1 MTDIAIVAA
10 VRTPVGSFR
19 GAFAPLSA
27 VDLGAAVVRGLLERC
42 QLPAAAVDE
51 LIFGQVLTAGCGQ
64 NPARQTALR
73 AGLPVDTPAVTVNL
87 VCGSGLKAVQQAVQ
101 AIRCGD
107 AGIVIAGGQES
118 MSNAPYLMHGARDG
132 LRFGHASLQDSMIQ
146 DGLWDA
152 FNDYHMG
159 ITAENLA
166 DAFDISRERQDAFAA
181 SSQRKAAAAIAAG
194 RFREEIVP
202 VSVPQGM
209 RLPERLLIAHF
220 WHPPHLI
227 PLVEVV
233 PGSATL
239 PHLAREVSD
248 FCAACALE
256 AVVLNRAAPGFVGNR
271 LQFAL
276 LREALH
282 IVHSGIAS
290 PEVVD
295 QVMRASLGRRY
306 AMVGPL
312 EAADMTGLATVQ
324 DICQHLLPELAS
336 GTEMMSLV
344 AEKVA
349 RGDTGARSG
358 QGFYRWDEAR
368 HQRIQSRREH
378 QLRFAL
384 KP

>member
-1 MTDIAIVAA
+1 MFTPRLAVLGAGLMGVGIACHFARHGHA
-10 VRTPVGSFR
+10 VRLYDTDPQRLAEVPTVAGAILRELEASGQQDPADRDAVLSRLTP
-19 GAFAPLSA
+19 
-27 VDLGAAVVRGLLERC
+27 
-42 QLPAAAVDE
+42 
-51 LIFGQVLTAGCGQ
+51 
-64 NPARQTALR
+64 
-73 AGLPVDTPAVTVNL
+73 TPAL
-87 VCGSGLKAVQQAVQ
+87 QA
-101 AIRCGD
+101 
-107 AGIVIAGGQES
+107 
-118 MSNAPYLMHGARDG
+118 
-132 LRFGHASLQDSMIQ
+132 
-146 DGLWDA
+146 
-152 FNDYHMG
+152 
-159 ITAENLA
+159 LA
-166 DAFDISRERQDAFAA
+166 DATLLIEAIPERLALKHALYTELETLIADEAIIA
-181 SSQRKAAAAIAAG
+181 SNTSGLPPDRLA
-194 RFREEIVP
+194 
-202 VSVPQGM
+202 QGM

-248 FCAACALE
+248 FCAGCALE
-256 AVVLNRAAPGFVGNR
+256 AVVLN
-271 LQFAL
+271 
-276 LREALH
+276 
-282 IVHSGIAS
+282 
-290 PEVVD
+290 
-295 QVMRASLGRRY
+295 RASLGRRY

-349 RGDTGARSG
+349 QGDTGARSG

-368 HQRIQSRREH
+368 RQRIQSRREH